1 MDEAEAR
8 RILSPSAQGMVG
20 VVEKGWADMVAEGR
34 PRSRRARAGI
44 VYDYM
49 VAAADST
56 LVGRAGVRRI
66 ERQGISM
73 YVFDERLVVR
83 FKKHDREFRTTNVRT
98 RHQMDLANQVGI
110 PGLPPDVVNVTCGYA
125 LDIAEASIEKIV
137 VAKHIQFR
145 REWVID
151 LRELATGQL
160 TPTTPVLPLVP
171 PSPATLPTI
180 QPAERPAHSGPDSE

>member
-8 RILSPSAQGMVG
+8 RILSPSAQELVG
-20 VVEKGWADMVAEGR
+20 VVEKGWANMVAEGR

-49 VAAADST
+49 IAEANST

-73 YVFDERLVVR
+73 YVFDKRLVVR
-83 FKKHDREFRTTNVRT
+83 FKMHNRKFRTANVPT
-98 RHQMDLANQVGI
+98 RHQMELANQVGI
-110 PGLPPDVVNVTCGYA
+110 PGLPSDVVNVTCGYT
-125 LDIAEASIEKIV
+125 LDIAEASIEKV
-137 VAKHIQFR
+137 VVVKHIRFR
-145 REWVID
+145 RDWVID

-160 TPTTPVLPLVP
+160 LPTTPALPLVT

-180 QPAERPAHSGPDSE
+180 QPAERPADSGPDPE